1 MEVVKMMKAEL
12 YFRVAE
18 IKQEALQDRLT
29 SIGAK
34 YGVDMYNILWGF
46 ILELVKKEYYED
58 EKSDVPYVDFEMDD
72 LRAYIYESSSK
83 KAQTW
88 NAELTTK
95 ELKAVMDVLDLE
107 YCMVHS
113 TEEVRIY
120 VAEVE

>member
-1 MEVVKMMKAEL
+1 MMKAEL

-95 ELKAVMDVLDLE
+95 ELKAVMYVLDLE

-120 VAEVE
+120 VSEVE